1 MNHYEVIVVGGGV
14 MGCATAY
21 HLAKRGRR
29 VLLLE
34 QFAIGH
40 ERGSS
45 HGHSRI
51 FRLVYDS
58 PDYIQLARA
67 AYPLWRELESE
78 AGVDLLLQ
86 TGGFDFADPAR
97 QSIEDTC
104 ATLVATGVPFEL
116 LDHAAVVRRFP
127 QFAISERVIGLY
139 QPDTGI
145 LDATKCVLTLSSEA
159 QSRGAIVQD
168 NQPVRQIQASGTEIV
183 VRTDTAVYAAD
194 RLVVTAGSW
203 ARPLLSRVGLDLPL
217 TVTKEQFAFFK
228 PHDPELFAPGR
239 CPIFIHHRAVGPAV
253 YGFPMYGLRGVKVAF
268 HNAGPAI
275 APEIDDRDVD
285 LDRLTELRAHVARW
299 LPQGAGDILLA
310 QTCRYTCTP
319 DHEFI
324 IDQHPEYPQIVIGSP
339 CSGHGFKFGIL
350 IGSILADLTERG
362 ETSQPIERF
371 RLGRFGL

>member
-51 FRLVYDS
+51 FRLVYDA
-58 PDYIQLARA
+58 PDYVELARA

-86 TGGFDFADPAR
+86 TGGFDFADPAT
-97 QSIEDTC
+97 QSIEDTR

-116 LDHAAVVRRFP
+116 LDHAAVVQRFP
-127 QFAISERVIGLY
+127 QFAISERVVGIY

-145 LDATKCVLTLSSEA
+145 LDATKCVLTLASEA

-168 NQPVRQIQASGTEIV
+168 KQPVRQIQTSDAGIV
-183 VRTDTAVYAAD
+183 VHTDTAMYAAD

-203 ARPLLSRVGLDLPL
+203 ARPLLSQVGLDLPL

-239 CPIFIHHRAVGPAV
+239 CPIFVHHMAVGPAV
-253 YGFPMYGLRGVKVAF
+253 YGFPMYGLPGVKAAF

-285 LDRLTELRAHVARW
+285 LDRLTELQAHLTRW

-339 CSGHGFKFGIL
+339 CSGHGFKFGVL

-362 ETSQPIERF
+362 ETSEPIERF

>member
-1 MNHYEVIVVGGGV
+1 MEHYQVIVVGGGV

-58 PDYIQLARA
+58 PDYVRLARA

-78 AGVDLLLQ
+78 AEVDLLLQ
-86 TGGFDFADPAR
+86 TGGFDFADPAT
-97 QSIEDTC
+97 QSIEATR

-116 LDHAAVVRRFP
+116 LDHDAIVQRFP
-127 QFAISERVIGLY
+127 QFAVSERVIGIY

-145 LDATKCVLTLSSEA
+145 LDATKCVLTLTDEA
-159 QSRGAIVQD
+159 RQRGAIVRD
-168 NQPVRQIQASGTEIV
+168 EQPVRQIQASAAEV
-183 VRTDTAVYAAD
+183 VVHTDTAAYAAD

-203 ARPLLSRVGLDLPL
+203 ARPLLSQVGLDLPL
-217 TVTKEQFAFFK
+217 TVTKEQVAFFK
-228 PHDPELFAPGR
+228 PHAPELFAPGR
-239 CPIFIHHRAVGPAV
+239 CPIFVHHMEVGPSV
-253 YGFPMYGLRGVKVAF
+253 YGFPIYGLPGVKVAL
-268 HNAGPAI
+268 HNAGPVI
-275 APEIDDRDVD
+275 APESDDRSVD
-285 LDRLTELRAHVARW
+285 TDRLTALQSHVARW
-299 LPQGAGDILLA
+299 LPQAAGEIMLA

-319 DHEFI
+319 DHDFI
-324 IDQHPEYPQIVIGSP
+324 VDRHPEYPQIVIGSP

-350 IGSILADLTERG
+350 IGSILADLAERG

-371 RLGRFGL
+371 RLGRL